1 MIDFRYVWILLGLLV
16 FSVVL
21 WENVRFDENDE
32 MYWDAP
38 GPEFFDQQQDPHIEP
53 QDQEPAK
60 HAAFRHSHDPH
71 HNHDHKHPR
80 PSHVDFSVP
89 GPHPGPCCP
98 HQRYGPPTRIRY
110 YPQV

>member
-1 MIDFRYVWILLGLLV
+1 MIDFRYVWILFGLLV
-16 FSVVL
+16 FCVVL
-21 WENVRFDENDE
+21 WELSFDDRDE

-38 GPEFFDQQQDPHIEP
+38 GPEFFDQLQDPYTDP
-53 QDQEPAK
+53 QDQEPAELAGFN
-60 HAAFRHSHDPH
+60 HTHDPH
-71 HNHDHKHPR
+71 HNHDHKHPG